1 MTAPRHQTTAM
12 GDGREPALLWRRLAA
27 ASGLGF
33 LCSALAYVLFVWT
46 SLGQRFDDDAFVG
59 SGAVSSRIARVA
71 TDQVH
76 LITLRTFSVAVVVL
90 VLIGIVRRRP
100 RLGVALG
107 LGGILAVAVS
117 YEARTWFLPHPI
129 LVKGANGLL
138 ATGTFP
144 SGHTTT
150 VMALALAVMVVVAP
164 RWRGVVAVGAGAYT
178 SAVSVELQIVWWHRP
193 SDVIGGAFLAFAVI
207 TGAAALVARYRPV
220 TLGPARPGRIPLIL
234 LSGTGIVA
242 AGIAISNLIT
252 VWGRLPDPSAYPK
265 MSASFHAARQAG
277 LAATVF
283 VVLLLVTVLLVLMG
297 RADLDGRRPDVVYRS
312 DVANRSDVE
321 GEGARPLSGQAPG
334 TVTPAGL
341 TRPLWMRPLL
351 WRVRRPRPA
360 GATSR

>member
-1 MTAPRHQTTAM
+1 MTASRHRITST
-12 GDGREPALLWRRLAA
+12 GDGRKGPHLWPRLAV

-33 LCSALAYVLFVWT
+33 LCSAAAYALFVWT

-59 SGAVSSRIARVA
+59 SLAGSSRIGNVA
-71 TDQVH
+71 ADQVH

-90 VLIGIVRRRP
+90 ILIGILRRRP

-107 LGGILAVAVS
+107 LGAILAVALS

-129 LVKGANGLL
+129 LVKDANGTL

-150 VMALALAVMVVVAP
+150 AMACALALMVVVAP
-164 RWRGVVAVGAGAYT
+164 RWRGIVAVAAGGYT
-178 SAVSVELQIVWWHRP
+178 CAVSVELQIASWHRP

-220 TLGPARPGRIPLIL
+220 TLVPARPGRIPVFL
-234 LSGTGIVA
+234 LSGAAIVA
-242 AGIAISNLIT
+242 AGIAIWNLIT
-252 VWGRLPDPSAYPK
+252 VWGQVPEPSAYPH

-277 LAATVF
+277 LAAAGF

-297 RADLDGRRPDVVYRS
+297 RADLDSRHPDVVYRP
-312 DVANRSDVE
+312 DVANPAVA
-321 GEGARPLSGQAPG
+321 EGARPPSEPAPG

-341 TRPLWMRPLL
+341 TRPLWMRPLV